1 MKKKEKRK
9 WNRTLLGCG
18 LISLMGLANLLLSS
32 IAFGQLF
39 FEMAP
44 IGAIIW
50 LPLNVA
56 IILFGIFFASMQ
68 AQYP

>member
-1 MKKKEKRK
+1 MRKKEKRK
-9 WNRTLLGCG
+9 WNRTLIGCG

-39 FEMAP
+39 FEAVP

-56 IILFGIFFASMQ
+56 VILFGIYFIA
-68 AQYP
+68 AED